1 MPKRTNRIGRHLPTS
16 GGLARTL
23 WAARELGCET
33 IQIFVSNPQA
43 WADPRRRQDA
53 DIFVEGSLE
62 IGIWPVVAHAKYLI
76 NLASNS
82 QEQRELSVLALANEL
97 AAAGALGVE
106 LVVVHAGSH
115 GGDGEKKG
123 MDRLVEGLRRAREL
137 AAELDGA
144 VAEPLIENSV
154 GAGTQLCST
163 FESLGEVARSG
174 GVRVCLDTA
183 HAFVAGYDLSAESG
197 GGGGA
202 EELVDAVGDAVALV
216 HLNDAKYELG
226 SHRDGHRKVGEGR
239 IPVDAW
245 PGFFDALPGVPV
257 VMETPY
263 GTPEA
268 DSEEV
273 LLVKKLA
280 RGLRKERGLTLKQVA
295 EGAHISISYL
305 AEIERGEKDPSSR
318 VLENIASGLDIEVS
332 ELLVR
337 IASALEPALVVPVTD
352 SLAA

>member
-1 MPKRTNRIGRHLPTS
+1 MPNRMNRIGRHLPTS
-16 GGLARTL
+16 GGLSRTL

-43 WADPRRRQDA
+43 WTDPRRRQDA

-62 IGIWPVVAHAKYLI
+62 MGIWPVVAHAKYLI
-76 NLASNS
+76 NLASTS
-82 QEQRELSVLALANEL
+82 VEQRDLSVLALANEL
-97 AAAGALGVE
+97 AAAGALGVD

-115 GGDGEKKG
+115 GGDGEEKG
-123 MDRLVEGLRRAREL
+123 MERLVEGLERARER
-137 AAELDGA
+137 AAGLEGSSGA
-144 VAEPLIENSV
+144 VAEPVVENSV

-163 FESLGEVARSG
+163 FEELGELTRRG
-174 GVRVCLDTA
+174 GVRVCIDTA

-197 GGGGA
+197 GRGVA

-245 PGFFDALPGVPV
+245 PGFFDGLAGVPV

-263 GTPEA
+263 GTPET

-280 RGLRKERGLTLKQVA
+280 GGLRKAPIGR
-295 EGAHISISYL
+295 
-305 AEIERGEKDPSSR
+305 
-318 VLENIASGLDIEVS
+318 
-332 ELLVR
+332 
-337 IASALEPALVVPVTD
+337 
-352 SLAA
+352 